1 MGNGIFINILYHPIW
16 RIDMQEM
23 RQNID
28 KENNSRLME
37 CLKICLESLDWIKD
51 NSSINNLN
59 RMRAK
64 KTLKEIK
71 KILEK

>member
-1 MGNGIFINILYHPIW
+1 MGNGIFISILYHPIW
-16 RIDMQEM
+16 RTDMQEM

-71 KILEK
+71 KILKK